1 MSQRRFLSYSIEA
14 LEMLFD
20 EQRQSTP
27 TLELIEQEL
36 RLRRSKRAKKLL
48 ERVVQAIGVAS
59 KED

>member
-36 RLRRSKRAKKLL
+36 RVRRSKRAKKLL